1 MRIRQSLALL
11 AENLSGLRSF
21 GNLQLFLALQSRN
34 LDHLAQRGLRKTDR
48 NFADQIRTAALEECM
63 LFHVQKNVKV
73 ARRAAVDSRLAL
85 SGHSQTRAR
94 IHSSRNANL
103 QYTLALDASLT
114 GARKRDREK
123 SLRVGHLPAPA
134 TSAARGHARPR
145 LGASSLADLAQFVPR
160 QIDLTGNACRGFF
173 ETESHIVAKIRA
185 TLPARA
191 SAAGAASPATE
202 NFVEAEEVAK
212 DVLKFLENRGVE
224 SGIETAITQTRR
236 AKTVV
241 DRAFLRIRKNRIGF
255 RSRAKVVLGF

>member
-11 AENLSGLRSF
+11 AE
-21 GNLQLFLALQSRN
+21 
-34 LDHLAQRGLRKTDR
+34 RGLRKTDG
-48 NFADQIRTAALEECM
+48 NFADQIRTAALEERM

-73 ARRAAVDSRLAL
+73 AGWAAVDSRLAL

-94 IHSSRNANL
+94 IHSSRNADL
-103 QYTLALDASLT
+103 QYTLALDASLAA
-114 GARKRDREK
+114 ARNASLLDRLPRALAGRARTRDREK
-123 SLRVGHLPAPA
+123 SLRVGHLTAPA

-145 LGASSLADLAQFVPR
+145 LGASSLADLAQLVPR
-160 QIDLTGNACRGFF
+160 QIDLTGNARRGFF

-185 TLPARA
+185 TLPAPA

-224 SGIETAITQTRR
+224 SGIETTITQTRR

-241 DRAFLRIRKNRIGF
+241 D
-255 RSRAKVVLGF
+255 

>member
-11 AENLSGLRSF
+11 AE
-21 GNLQLFLALQSRN
+21 
-34 LDHLAQRGLRKTDR
+34 RGLRKTDG
-48 NFADQIRTAALEECM
+48 NFADQIRTAALEERM

-73 ARRAAVDSRLAL
+73 AGWAAVDSRLAL

-94 IHSSRNANL
+94 IHSSRNADL
-103 QYTLALDASLT
+103 QYTLALDASLAA
-114 GARKRDREK
+114 ARNAGLLDRLPRALAGRARTRDREK

-134 TSAARGHARPR
+134 TSAVRGHARPR
-145 LGASSLADLAQFVPR
+145 LGASSLADLAQLVPR

-173 ETESHIVAKIRA
+173 ENENKIVAKIRT
-185 TLPARA
+185 TLPAPA
-191 SAAGAASPATE
+191 AAAGAASPTTE

-212 DVLKFLENRGVE
+212 HVLKFLENRGVE
-224 SGIETAITQTRR
+224 SGIETAITQARR

-255 RSRAKVVLGF
+255 RSRAKVVLGFLL